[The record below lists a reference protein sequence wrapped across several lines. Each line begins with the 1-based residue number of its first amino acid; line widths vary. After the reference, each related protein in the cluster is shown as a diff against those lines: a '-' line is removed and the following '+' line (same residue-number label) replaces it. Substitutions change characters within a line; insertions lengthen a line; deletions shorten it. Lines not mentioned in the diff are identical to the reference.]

1 MAKVISS
8 ERLSKHTTEK
18 YNFKVFPMGADS
30 EVSKSVFDKSPDE
43 NLQSEELNIE
53 SESNIDLTLPEKL
66 VTGDVDSTSLS
77 TGSKDSLIESLLKKT
92 DEMSSNFI
100 KLQMKLEDMSEEHKL
115 ELAKIK
121 ETSFEEGIEAGIK
134 KAEDSSD
141 KNFENGLNQFSASVT
156 TLESSAAQFEVA
168 LEGIKSH
175 LVDAALDI
183 SKEVIR
189 IELNE
194 NSSEVAKSLSDEL
207 IKELQN
213 ASKVTLKV
221 NPKDHGEVSSSVGSL
236 KHVEILSDAAVSE
249 GGVVVLSDAGNI
261 DAQISKRFERVKRAA
276 LSE

>member
-1 MAKVISS
+1 MAKVISG
-8 ERLSKHTTEK
+8 HTLTTNSTEK
-18 YNFKVFPMGADS
+18 YKFKVFPMGTDSQAKSVLSSAPSENAHTIEDS
-30 EVSKSVFDKSPDE
+30 ENKEVD
-43 NLQSEELNIE
+43 
-53 SESNIDLTLPEKL
+53 LPETL
-66 VTGDVDSTSLS
+66 VNGEVDSSALS

-100 KLQMKLEDMSEEHKL
+100 KLQMKLEDMGEEHKL
-115 ELAKIK
+115 ELEKVK
-121 ETSFEEGIEAGIK
+121 ESSFEEGIKEGIE
-134 KAEDSSD
+134 KAKESSD
-141 KNFENGLNQFSASVT
+141 KSFTDGLNQFSTSVS

-183 SKEVIR
+183 SKEVIKV
-189 IELNE
+189 ELGE
-194 NSSEVAKSLSDEL
+194 SSSEVAKLLTDEL

-213 ASKVTLKV
+213 ASKITLKV

-249 GGVVVLSDAGNI
+249 GGVIVLSDAGNI
-261 DAQISKRFERVKRAA
+261 DAQISKRFQRVKRAA